1 MQIYAHRGSS
11 GLYPENTLA
20 AFLDAAQLQITG
32 IELDV
37 HLTKD
42 HELVVIHDEMIN
54 RTSNGQG
61 FVKDLTVDELK
72 TYDFG
77 IRFSKAF
84 QGEKIPLL
92 AEVLEI
98 FSETNH
104 LINIELKTD
113 VVRYEGI
120 EEKVLQLVHEMGI
133 AHRVIISS
141 FNHQSIQII
150 KDLDPHI
157 QTAALAMK
165 GFADPFHYLHELQA
179 DALHISHRAIRNP
192 SIQRLISQGVPV
204 RAFTVNKPRTML
216 ALKKMG
222 VQAIFTDYPEKMMAY
237 LDY

>member
-104 LINIELKTD
+104 LINI
-113 VVRYEGI
+113 
-120 EEKVLQLVHEMGI
+120 
-133 AHRVIISS
+133 
-141 FNHQSIQII
+141 
-150 KDLDPHI
+150 
-157 QTAALAMK
+157 
-165 GFADPFHYLHELQA
+165 
-179 DALHISHRAIRNP
+179 
-192 SIQRLISQGVPV
+192 
-204 RAFTVNKPRTML
+204 
-216 ALKKMG
+216 
-222 VQAIFTDYPEKMMAY
+222 
-237 LDY
+237 